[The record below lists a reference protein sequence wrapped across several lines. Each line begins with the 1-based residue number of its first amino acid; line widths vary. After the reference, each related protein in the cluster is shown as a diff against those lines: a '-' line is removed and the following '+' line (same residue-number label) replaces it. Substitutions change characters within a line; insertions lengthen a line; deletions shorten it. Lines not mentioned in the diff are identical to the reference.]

1 MTYYTA
7 VHFRCRAT
15 VNFGDKVVVVGSTEN
30 LGKWEFKACH
40 DLVAS
45 NTAEDVWNSSYPV
58 YLPLK
63 EYIEYRYA
71 VLNEKNEF
79 LRWNDE
85 QVRHIEP
92 TGNEMIVEDDEGY
105 FRSECSSHSYTSPKF
120 NKTSHEDR
128 LLNFNNEHTE
138 PSPESL
144 VYFVTSRLPVQVYRK
159 LDGTFGIRDSNTPLT
174 AMLWELRNRF
184 RNKMK
189 FVGAC
194 CIRIETEQELNEQG
208 LRTSSCN
215 IPGDMVIGKHDVGP
229 DSTFDGGT
237 ENGLEGNLNEKFGKS
252 PRTRNSMVNHGAGR
266 NLEGYRSRSF
276 TNSSGSSAES
286 YGGPGNGNMNSFS
299 SGFPSSFDPR
309 SCQNEGGGASTT
321 KDQFTEE
328 EQQEIRKL
336 LSSYGCIPVF
346 IPFSEMSSSVKFCK
360 KYMWNLFYNIGLWD
374 IYEQNEFDWDL
385 WQSYCK
391 VNKYY
396 ATVVSQYLG
405 RNDFTWVHDYKL
417 LMVPHFLS
425 RKCKTA
431 NIGLFMHALFPSY
444 TLFACLAVREEVL
457 RSMLCA
463 DLIGFHFFEF
473 AKHFLTSCKR
483 ILGLDYNFSTGGM
496 IFIEY
501 NGRQVM
507 IRMNQV
513 HIQSDLLESKVW
525 PPASLSSSSRESGTE
540 SVISS
545 SPNSSTFDVT
555 SPNNG
560 DPYPPS
566 ANASTVQL
574 LAHQLRRDW
583 PDRFIV
589 ASVDRDVRLSGL
601 LLKFKAFRK
610 FLQNYPYARGKI
622 LLVQY
627 ICMIDTLWQGNS
639 DVSLKLMDLAS
650 MINKDF
656 ETTHVVLKINA
667 SYDEKYS
674 LFMASDCFMDT
685 SIRGGIN
692 LCAFE
697 YVYCRKG
704 KPALSIISEFT
715 GFSKTL
721 VSAIRVNPWHTD
733 SVMEALDSAM
743 SLNTDYAA
751 ELCRKDVAYIEA
763 NQAIAWVD
771 QFIRELYHSRKRQDM
786 LHTSWG
792 FGKTYKTL
800 SFASNFQLLDFDL
813 VLSKFENSKRKL
825 LFLDCEGTLCFNP
838 YDVESRFYQSHRETR
853 SVPLQVNIDSLKKLS
868 RDKNTVI
875 VLISSRTASVMD
887 DWFHSL
893 PNVGLCAERGYH
905 FKLPSVFGHEWQT
918 INQTNYS
925 HLSKGGPDIN
935 SDEGNPSDNWRVV
948 AEQLFEQYV
957 QRTPGSCL
965 ESKDS
970 CVVFM
975 FQNSDQEFGML
986 QANELN
992 SALSLLM
999 DGFPVDIHRGKGFLE
1014 VRLKGVNKGN
1024 SLLHVV
1030 NKYSSIYGDFDFILC
1045 LGDDKS
1051 DEESFRA
1058 LEALKRSH
1066 PPTHLQS
1073 PQSTKPGSAK
1083 VGPAKSDKASQLG
1096 PAQFHPLGTAQ
1107 HKAGEKLQ
1115 RMDSTRQP
1123 AHAATSTLST
1133 DSEQGNAEK
1142 NTVKD
1147 SYISCIVGK
1156 RPSKANYYLNDYLEV
1171 ANLLSALANHMD

>member
-1 MTYYTA
+1 MTYNTA

-40 DLVAS
+40 ELVAS
-45 NTAEDVWNSSYPV
+45 NTAEDVWNSSYPA

-63 EYIEYRYA
+63 EYVEYRYA

-79 LRWNDE
+79 VRWNDE
-85 QVRHIEP
+85 LVRHIEP
-92 TGNEMIVEDDEGY
+92 TGNEMLVEDDEGY
-105 FRSECSSHSYTSPKF
+105 FRSECSSHSHTSPKF
-120 NKTSHEDR
+120 NKASHEDR
-128 LLNFNNEHTE
+128 LPNFKNEQSE

-208 LRTSSCN
+208 LCTSTN
-215 IPGDMVIGKHDVGP
+215 AMGGVGQ
-229 DSTFDGGT
+229 G
-237 ENGLEGNLNEKFGKS
+237 
-252 PRTRNSMVNHGAGR
+252 
-266 NLEGYRSRSF
+266 
-276 TNSSGSSAES
+276 
-286 YGGPGNGNMNSFS
+286 
-299 SGFPSSFDPR
+299 
-309 SCQNEGGGASTT
+309 T

-328 EQQEIRKL
+328 EQHEIRKL

-374 IYEQNEFDWDL
+374 IYEQDEFDWDL

-396 ATVVSQYLG
+396 ATAVSQYLG

-513 HIQSDLLESKVW
+513 HIQSDLLESKV
-525 PPASLSSSSRESGTE
+525 
-540 SVISS
+540 
-545 SPNSSTFDVT
+545 
-555 SPNNG
+555 
-560 DPYPPS
+560 
-566 ANASTVQL
+566 ANASRVQL

-601 LLKFKAFRK
+601 LLKFKAFRR
-610 FLQNYPYARGKI
+610 FLHNYPYARGKI

-639 DVSLKLMDLAS
+639 DVSRKLMDLAS
-650 MINKDF
+650 MINKEF
-656 ETTHVVLKINA
+656 ETTHIVLKINA
-667 SYDEKYS
+667 SYEEKYS

-771 QFIRELYHSRKRQDM
+771 QFIRELYYSRKSQDM

-800 SFASNFQLLDFDL
+800 SFATNFQLLDFDL

-875 VLISSRTASVMD
+875 VLISSRTVSVMD
-887 DWFHSL
+887 EWFHSL

-925 HLSKGGPDIN
+925 HLSKRGQDMN
-935 SDEGNPSDNWRVV
+935 ADEGNPSDNWRVV
-948 AEQLFEQYV
+948 AVKLFEQYV
-957 QRTPGSCL
+957 QRTPGSCM

-992 SALSLLM
+992 STLSLLM
-999 DGFPVDIHRGKGFLE
+999 DGFPVDIHRGKGYLE

-1045 LGDDKS
+1045 LGDDRS

-1066 PPTHLQS
+1066 PPTQLQS
-1073 PQSTKPGSAK
+1073 PQSTQPGSTK
-1083 VGPAKSDKASQLG
+1083 LGPAKPDKASQLS
-1096 PAQFHPLGTAQ
+1096 PAQFHPPEGTRQ
-1107 HKAGEKLQ
+1107 KSGEKPQ
-1115 RMDSTRQP
+1115 RMDSSRQSGGHP
-1123 AHAATSTLST
+1123 ATSTLST
-1133 DSEQGNAEK
+1133 DSEQGSSEK
-1142 NTVKD
+1142 NAVKD